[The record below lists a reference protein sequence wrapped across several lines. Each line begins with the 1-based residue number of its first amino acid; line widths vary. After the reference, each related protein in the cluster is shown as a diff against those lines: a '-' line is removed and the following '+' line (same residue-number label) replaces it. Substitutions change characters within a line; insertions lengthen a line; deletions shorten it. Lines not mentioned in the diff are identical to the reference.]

1 MKRIILLLLLGY
13 AFLQP
18 VQAQDVLDQELKKLA
33 DQLAPKLLKQG
44 NKRVAVINFTNL
56 ENQPTALGKALAE
69 MFTIEL
75 TNTDIVLINRA
86 QFNKLI
92 EENKMMADGFLD
104 EEEVVQ
110 LGKLKKVDIIV
121 TGTATPLDKTV
132 MLTLQATDIMLG
144 TVVGGVKGNIS
155 RTNAIESLMHDRVG
169 DNIDEDK
176 FRPSDRTVPTPPP
189 GGNNQQ
195 SPAGDTQIDMPVN
208 TCVDSQGNVYGEV
221 CIENRTGTPFEIYY
235 AHAESLNPY
244 YHIRTM
250 VGTDNRNCYGRVYV
264 GYIGNTEQA
273 TKLAQNKQFPSN
285 AYTFNVRTI
294 EEDEEKRKYGQIRIT
309 VDGCKKTTRVIDK
322 GRIFFDKKKPN

>member
-1 MKRIILLLLLGY
+1 MKRILILLMLGC
-13 AFLQP
+13 ALLQP
-18 VQAQDVLDQELKKLA
+18 SHAQDVLDQELKKLA

-104 EEEVVQ
+104 EKEVVK
-110 LGKLKKVDIIV
+110 LGQLKKVDIIV

-155 RTNAIESLMHDRVG
+155 RTNAIESLMSDRVG
-169 DNIDEDK
+169 DNIDENN
-176 FRPSDRTVPTPPP
+176 FRPNNNSVPTPPTP
-189 GGNNQQ
+189 GNYT
-195 SPAGDTQIDMPVN
+195 SPAGDTKEDIALNECAQLYVGGASIKGDI
-208 TCVDSQGNVYGEV
+208 
-221 CIENRTGTPFEIYY
+221 CIENRTSIPFEIYDLRGSQY
-235 AHAESLNPY
+235 VQNKS
-244 YHIRTM
+244 RMM
-250 VGTDNRNCYGRVYV
+250 VGVNSRNCYGSLPV
-264 GYIGNTEQA
+264 GGVDDSNLKK
-273 TKLAQNKQFPSN
+273 KLFPSST
-285 AYTFNVRTI
+285 YTFYVQTI

-309 VDGCKKTTRVIDK
+309 VDGCKTTTRVIDK
-322 GRIFFDKKKPN
+322 GRIFFDKKKPK